1 MDPLH
6 SSLLGQ
12 TQAPSGKYLW
22 AVATQGQS
30 QPGRG
35 LPVHLAAF
43 TQLGGGG
50 VEGGSVL

>member
-1 MDPLH
+1 MEPLH
-6 SSLLGQ
+6 SSLPGQ

-30 QPGRG
+30 QPGCG

-50 VEGGSVL
+50 VEGGSIL